1 MNDWEWMKQEALI
14 NKHKS
19 AALAAWTW
27 AQCYCEGNIR
37 RQGPQSPKLSLSDWV
52 NALYIIT
59 IQKRTSSE
67 ALWTADTLHVSL
79 MTARERGN
87 VHFVTSTKKCIFL
100 LFIVLFSLSRS
111 AIEAHKHTKLQKK
124 KYKRSLLP
132 LFPQQATQIQS
143 TCHVCCMNGA
153 GRDMSRRFIPS
164 GFFLNS

>member
-27 AQCYCEGNIR
+27 AQCYGEGNIR

-124 KYKRSLLP
+124 NIRGAYYLSFLKRP
-132 LFPQQATQIQS
+132 HKFK
-143 TCHVCCMNGA
+143 VYV
-153 GRDMSRRFIPS
+153 MSVAWMGQDGICLEVLYLVASF
-164 GFFLNS
+164 